1 MSASSDGGR
10 AVGLLRRLGELFVR
24 AFLTTTSFL
33 FGVPAQPRR
42 LPRWRWLTR
51 SDESN
56 WRFALVFG
64 AVYLV
69 YLAWAHMHHEPWRD
83 ETHPWIVAREAE
95 SYWDILMGDRRYD
108 GHPPG
113 WYWTLRLTTLVTRD
127 VWGLHATTM
136 AVSTAAAVLFLR
148 FAPFARPLRL
158 LLVSGYLLA
167 YEYGV
172 LSRNYT
178 LGVLFVFAF
187 ASAVRPLRP
196 RPLLL
201 GLLLAGVALSSVYG
215 AILACALL
223 LVLLA
228 ESTAFVHREPPGTV
242 GVVVER
248 NALAAAFIVLVAVA
262 VALWSC
268 RPPDPNPYAPG
279 VTFTSVN
286 YAGFEASLTRLA
298 WSVLPLRVDD
308 DITYWSLTDQVW
320 RDYPDL
326 FHYARWGLLGA
337 MLICLAASPVE
348 LVAFALGASAIALVA
363 LTVYP
368 GSSRHWGHYY
378 ILFLALCW
386 TARSRKLLRRG
397 WLIPIVLCVIGLFQS
412 ESLFFAARLDA
423 RYVFSG
429 GSEAAARLREKDV
442 ARLPIV
448 GGPDWAMPAV
458 MVGLDRTFIS
468 CETEERNQTLVF
480 HGRRRTCTPHDLL
493 RKAMEVSEHRGGPV
507 LVLMIGSLP
516 TWGKGAKVELLM
528 RTRKPTVVA
537 EDFAI
542 YRVERMQPAPPA
554 SATH

>member
-1 MSASSDGGR
+1 MSADPSGKR
-10 AVGLLRRLGELFVR
+10 AMRLLSRLGERAVR
-24 AFLTTTSFL
+24 GALATTRFL
-33 FGVPAQPRR
+33 FGVPARPRR
-42 LPRWRWLTR
+42 LPRWAWLTR

-64 AVYLV
+64 AVYLA
-69 YLAWAHMHHEPWRD
+69 YLVWGHMHHEPWRD

-95 SYWDILMGDRRYD
+95 GFWDILMGDRRYD

-113 WYWTLRLTTLVTRD
+113 WYWALRLTTLVTRD
-127 VWGLHATTM
+127 VWGLHATTIV
-136 AVSTAAAVLFLR
+136 VSAAAAVLFLR
-148 FAPFARPLRL
+148 FAPFTRPLRL

-187 ASAVRPLRP
+187 ASALGPLKP

-228 ESTAFVHREPPGTV
+228 ESTALVRREPPGTV
-242 GVVVER
+242 GVVIEK
-248 NALAAAFIVLVAVA
+248 NALAATLIVLVAVA

-279 VTFTSVN
+279 VSFLNVN

-308 DITYWSLTDQVW
+308 DITYWALPDQVW
-320 RDYPDL
+320 RDHPDL
-326 FHYARWGLLGA
+326 FHHVQWCLLGA
-337 MLICLAASPVE
+337 MLLCLAASPVE
-348 LVAFALGASAIALVA
+348 LVAFVLGASAIALVA
-363 LTVYP
+363 LMVYP

-386 TARSRKLLRRG
+386 TARSRKRLRRG
-397 WLIPIVLCVIGLFQS
+397 WLIPIVLCVIGLCQS
-412 ESLFFAARLDA
+412 ESLFMAARLDA

-429 GSEAAARLREKDV
+429 GPEAAARLREKDV
-442 ARLPIV
+442 AGLPIV

-480 HGRRRTCTPHDLL
+480 HARRKPCSPHDLL
-493 RKAMEVSEHRGGPV
+493 RKAMEVSEQRATPV
-507 LVLMIGSLP
+507 LVVVIGNVPS
-516 TWGKGAKVELLM
+516 WGKGAKVELLM
-528 RTRKPTVVA
+528 RTRRPTAVA
-537 EDFAI
+537 EDFSI
-542 YRVERMQPAPPA
+542 YRVQKVRPAPAA
-554 SATH
+554 SAPD